1 MTNAS
6 LDISGKIDDVVAGAL
21 ARVKAAAD
29 SLGLSFFIIGALARD
44 ILLKH
49 FYGLQPQRATLDLD
63 LGVSVATWGDLSNLK
78 NALIKTHNFDE
89 TSQMQRLQFRRL
101 RVDFVPFGPIAGP
114 AHKIRWP
121 PDEALQM
128 STAGFEEAFR
138 SSHLVRVSSSPDV
151 IVCVCS
157 LPGLV
162 ILKLISWHERKHERR
177 RDAEDVFE
185 IMEKYE
191 SAGNFDRL
199 FSEESEML
207 QNEGFET
214 KKAVIRLLGR
224 DVAKIA
230 SPYTRQL
237 ILSILEEAT
246 REDSSPRLSVDMAL
260 GVSTADVDLDDI
272 GTKISKLRQGFE
284 DVIGNT

>member
-1 MTNAS
+1 
-6 LDISGKIDDVVAGAL
+6 
-21 ARVKAAAD
+21 
-29 SLGLSFFIIGALARD
+29 
-44 ILLKH
+44 
-49 FYGLQPQRATLDLD
+49 
-63 LGVSVATWGDLSNLK
+63 
-78 NALIKTHNFDE
+78 
-89 TSQMQRLQFRRL
+89 
-101 RVDFVPFGPIAGP
+101 
-114 AHKIRWP
+114 
-121 PDEALQM
+121 
-128 STAGFEEAFR
+128 
-138 SSHLVRVSSSPDV
+138 
-151 IVCVCS
+151 
-157 LPGLV
+157 
-162 ILKLISWHERKHERR
+162 
-177 RDAEDVFE
+177 
-185 IMEKYE
+185 MEKYE

-214 KKAVIRLLGR
+214 KKAGIRLLGR